1 MTAQTLTR
9 AERLRSLKVIR
20 RLFEEGRSGFV
31 YPFRYIWLKEEGVEN
46 VEVAAGEGASVVVAE
61 GSADTVSASSVSAS
75 SVLASSVLAS
85 SVSGE
90 GEGASVGSNGVAGG
104 VEVMFSV
111 PKRFLK
117 RANKRNL
124 VRRRAKESYR
134 LNKTILTEVVGD
146 RRVRIALVYSTKKIH
161 EYKTIN
167 NAVERIL
174 GEIGRNM

>member
-31 YPFRYIWLKEEGVEN
+31 YPFRYIWLKEESPEN
-46 VEVAAGEGASVVVAE
+46 VEVAAGEGASVGVAE
-61 GSADTVSASSVSAS
+61 GSAGTVSASSVS
-75 SVLASSVLAS
+75 
-85 SVSGE
+85 
-90 GEGASVGSNGVAGG
+90 GEGASVGSNGGAGG

-111 PKRFLK
+111 PKRFLR

-134 LNKTILTEVVGD
+134 LNKTILTEAVGD

-174 GEIGRNM
+174 GEIGRNL

>member
-31 YPFRYIWLKEEGVEN
+31 YPFRYIWLKEESAEN
-46 VEVAAGEGASVVVAE
+46 VEVAADLGVAE
-61 GSADTVSASSVSAS
+61 GEAASEGSVS
-75 SVLASSVLAS
+75 
-85 SVSGE
+85 
-90 GEGASVGSNGVAGG
+90 GEGASVGSDAVAGG

-174 GEIGRNM
+174 GEIGRNL